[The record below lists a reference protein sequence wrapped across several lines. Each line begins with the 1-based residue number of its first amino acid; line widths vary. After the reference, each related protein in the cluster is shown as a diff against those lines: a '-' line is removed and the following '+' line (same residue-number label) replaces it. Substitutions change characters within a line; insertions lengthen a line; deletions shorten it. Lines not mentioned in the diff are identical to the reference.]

1 MSSTAQVN
9 PVPVLQL
16 HNPGPTFQQTEQV
29 QHFGQVGLNPTT
41 ADNQVQALSS
51 TTQVNPVPVLQQ
63 KEHTQQFNRT
73 RLSSATA
80 NGYTQA
86 IPSIADGY
94 AQDFLP
100 LNQVQYSSAQVKRA
114 KGSNIAPEEL
124 RTDLKA
130 CGIPQQDWKYYLL
143 EPQGL

>member
-1 MSSTAQVN
+1 M
-9 PVPVLQL
+9 
-16 HNPGPTFQQTEQV
+16 
-29 QHFGQVGLNPTT
+29 
-41 ADNQVQALSS
+41 SS

-63 KEHTQQFNRT
+63 KEHNQQFNRT